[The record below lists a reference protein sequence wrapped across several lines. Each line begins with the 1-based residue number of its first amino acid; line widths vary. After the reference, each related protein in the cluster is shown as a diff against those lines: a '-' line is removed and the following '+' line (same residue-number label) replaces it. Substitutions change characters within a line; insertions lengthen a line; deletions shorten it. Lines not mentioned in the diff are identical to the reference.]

1 MKNPLFRLLLIN
13 GLAGAGLG
21 IVFVAGVLSLDLA
34 SLRTL
39 LVQTGE
45 WAVGLSLL
53 VIGSVST
60 FASVAMGGAI
70 MLVRSDRPKT
80 PPSGKAGPL
89 VYARQAQLVRRSR

>member
-1 MKNPLFRLLLIN
+1 MKNPLFHLLLVN

-21 IVFVAGVLSLDLA
+21 LVFVAGVLVLDLA

-39 LVQTGE
+39 LMQTGE

-70 MLVRSDRPKT
+70 MLVPSDRTKT
-80 PPSGKAGPL
+80 PPGRKAGPL
-89 VYARQAQLVRRSR
+89 VYARQAQPVRRIR

>member
-1 MKNPLFRLLLIN
+1 MKNPLFRLLLVN

-21 IVFVAGVLSLDLA
+21 IVFVAGVLALDLA

-80 PPSGKAGPL
+80 PPSGKVGPL
-89 VYARQAQLVRRSR
+89 VYARQAQPVRRSR